1 MTGASCSTRSTLTNA
16 ESGAHSL
23 VFLLTMK
30 PMPMPQSGWQPHFSE
45 PQSAPGPLHQVGD
58 VATSTL
64 DADSGNQS
72 RSGSVTPVWRF
83 RSSARCDS
91 V

>member
-1 MTGASCSTRSTLTNA
+1 MTCASRITCSMFRNA
-16 ESGAHSL
+16 ESGAHCF

-30 PMPMPQSGWQPHFSE
+30 PMPTPQSGWQPQFKE
-45 PQSAPGPLHQVGD
+45 PQSAPGPCSRSVTCD
-58 VATSTL
+58 ITL

-72 RSGSVTPVWRF
+72 RSGSVAPVCVRM
-83 RSSARCDS
+83 SSARCDS